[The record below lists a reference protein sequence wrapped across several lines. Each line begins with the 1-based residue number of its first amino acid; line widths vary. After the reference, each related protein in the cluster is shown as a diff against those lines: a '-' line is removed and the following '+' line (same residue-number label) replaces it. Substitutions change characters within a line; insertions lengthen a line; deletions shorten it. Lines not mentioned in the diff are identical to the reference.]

1 VNELKELHEVF
12 VASVGAAAALI
23 GLLFVAVS
31 IAPEKIFGS
40 TASAAQR
47 GDAERAFT
55 ALGNVFFVSIVAL
68 IPRAPLQ
75 SIAVVAVLGMVQI
88 VATALQMKRRFPG
101 EISWRNIGLIS
112 LAIYAFEFVSALQAQ
127 AGTRQPETIVYIV
140 IGLYAYALGTS
151 WKLLGAR
158 EPETTR

>member
-1 VNELKELHEVF
+1 MNELKELHDFF

-31 IAPEKIFGS
+31 ITPEKIFGA

-55 ALGNVFFVSIVAL
+55 AFGNVFFVSLVAL
-68 IPRAPLQ
+68 IPRAPLL
-75 SIAVVAVLGMVQI
+75 SIAVVAVVAMVQI
-88 VATALQMKRRFPG
+88 ISTALRMKWRFPR

-112 LAIYAFEFVSALQAQ
+112 LAIYAFEFVAALQAH
-127 AGTRQPETIVYIV
+127 AGTRAPEAVVYIA

-151 WKLLGAR
+151 WKILGSR
-158 EPETTR
+158 ERETTS